1 MATKSIADRHKENFR
16 RLMAETHEGN
26 LAIIDDLVADDVVTH
41 GFFGMD
47 ATDREEYKQFFANF
61 GAAFG
66 DQAFV
71 VEDLVAEDDLLVV
84 HFSISAVHQGA
95 ILGIEP
101 SGKELVDGNRHR
113 PLRGRPYRR
122 GVALPGLPDHPRP
135 ARRAPGRRRRLNRN
149 AGPGVFSGRSGGAV
163 ARHPSNA
170 EHRTPHRGAEQ

>member
-1 MATKSIADRHKENFR
+1 MATKSIIDQHKANFR

-26 LAIIDDLVADDVVTH
+26 LDVIDDLVAEDVVTH

-71 VEDLVAEDDLLVV
+71 VEHLVAEGDLLVV
-84 HFSISAVHQGA
+84 HFSISAVHQGK

-101 SGKELVDGNRHR
+101 TGKDLSWTGTAIDRYEDDRIVEAWLYPDYLTILDQLDV
-113 PLRGRPYRR
+113 
-122 GVALPGLPDHPRP
+122 LPG
-135 ARRAPGRRRRLNRN
+135 
-149 AGPGVFSGRSGGAV
+149 GVGA
-163 ARHPSNA
+163 
-170 EHRTPHRGAEQ
+170 